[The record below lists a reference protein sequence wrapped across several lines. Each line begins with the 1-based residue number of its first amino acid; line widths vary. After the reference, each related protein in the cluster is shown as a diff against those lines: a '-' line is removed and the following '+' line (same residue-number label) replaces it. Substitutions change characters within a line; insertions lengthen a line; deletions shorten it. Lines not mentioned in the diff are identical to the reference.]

1 MAKKRRGELVII
13 GGREDREGDK
23 PILEEVVR
31 LAGGKSARIAV
42 MPIASEVP
50 EEMAKMYTEAFTDLG
65 VKAIDV
71 LQIADREG
79 AFNAGYEQAL
89 SEATGVFFT
98 GGSQLRIISLLGGT
112 RLAEIIMRRN
122 AEDGL
127 VVAGTSAGASMMAD
141 TMILDGIVDSAPEF
155 GGVELGS
162 GLGLLD
168 RTVIDQHFAE
178 RGRVFRLITAVAQHP
193 GYLGIGIDENTAL
206 VVEDGRF
213 RVIGEG
219 AVSVFNA
226 AEMRYNN
233 FPTVREGEPL
243 ALDSVRIAIIPNGY
257 GYDLEQKCLLTP
269 EELGIKKTDKR

>member
-1 MAKKRRGELVII
+1 VAKKRGGELVII

-31 LAGGKSARIAV
+31 LAGGKGARIAV

-50 EEMAKMYTEAFTDLG
+50 EEMAQMYTEAFTAIG
-65 VKAIDV
+65 VKAVDV

-79 AFNAGYEQAL
+79 AFNSEYERTL

-112 RLAEIIMRRN
+112 RLAEVIMSRN
-122 AEDGL
+122 ADDGL

-141 TMILDGIVDSAPEF
+141 TMILNGIADSAPEF

-162 GLGLLD
+162 GLGLFPK
-168 RTVIDQHFAE
+168 TVIDQHFAE

-206 VVEDGRF
+206 VKEDGRF

-226 AEMRYNN
+226 EQMRYNN
-233 FPTVREGEPL
+233 FPTVQEGEPL
-243 ALDSVRIAIIPNGY
+243 ALDSIRIAIIPNGY
-257 GYDLEQKCLLTP
+257 GYDLTQKCLLTP
-269 EELGIKKTDKR
+269 EELGLKKAAKR